1 MASNDVMIK
10 LVADVSGLQKE
21 LQSVKKHLDDVGNQT
36 SKTASSIT
44 SAFKK
49 VGTVIAGALAV
60 DKIVGFGKECVSL
73 GA

>member
-36 SKTASSIT
+36 SKTAS
-44 SAFKK
+44 
-49 VGTVIAGALAV
+49 
-60 DKIVGFGKECVSL
+60 
-73 GA
+73 